1 MSEIFRE
8 IDEELRQ
15 DKLKEQWA
23 KYGRYVI
30 VVAVLVVGGV
40 GGYKGWQYYELQQR
54 EKAAAMYAEA
64 IDLAG
69 QKNLSEAAARLG
81 QLANEGGTGYR
92 IVGTLQ
98 QAALLVQAGD
108 HENAAVIYEKLAADT
123 SIPEYYQELALVL
136 MAMQQADDADP
147 QPLID
152 RLAPLAADGK
162 PWRNTARELIAS
174 LYLRL
179 NDTGAAR
186 KELTAIADDLDA
198 PPTARARA
206 TELLQTLPE

>member
-1 MSEIFRE
+1 VSEIFRE

-152 RLAPLAADGK
+152 
-162 PWRNTARELIAS
+162 
-174 LYLRL
+174 
-179 NDTGAAR
+179 
-186 KELTAIADDLDA
+186 
-198 PPTARARA
+198 
-206 TELLQTLPE
+206 

>member
-23 KYGRYVI
+23 KYGRYAI
-30 VVAVLVVGGV
+30 AVAIIVVGGV

-64 IDLAG
+64 VDLAG
-69 QKNLSEAAARLG
+69 QKNLAEAAAKLG
-81 QLANEGGTGYR
+81 QLSNEGNTGYR

-108 HENAAVIYEKLAADT
+108 HQNAAAIYEKLAADT
-123 SIPEYYQELALVL
+123 SIPEYYQELALIL

-147 QPLID
+147 QSLMD
-152 RLAPLAADGK
+152 RIKPLAADGK
-162 PWRNTARELIAS
+162 PWRTSARELIAS
-174 LYLRL
+174 LYLRK
-179 NDTGAAR
+179 NDPAAAR
-186 KELTAIADDLDA
+186 QELTAIADDLEA
-198 PPTARARA
+198 PAAARARA
-206 TELLQTLPE
+206 AELLQTLPE

>member
-69 QKNLSEAAARLG
+69 QQNLSEAAARLG

-108 HENAAVIYEKLAADT
+108 HDNAAVIYEKLAADT

-152 RLAPLAADGK
+152 RLSPLAEDGK

-174 LYLRL
+174 LYLRQ

-186 KELTAIADDLDA
+186 KELSAIADDLDA

-206 TELLQTLPE
+206 AELLQTLPE

>member
-40 GGYKGWQYYELQQR
+40 GGYKGWQDYELQQR

-179 NDTGAAR
+179 NDAGAAR

-206 TELLQTLPE
+206 AELLQTLPE

>member
-179 NDTGAAR
+179 NDAGAAR

-206 TELLQTLPE
+206 AELLQTLPE

>member
-1 MSEIFRE
+1 VSEIFRE

-179 NDTGAAR
+179 NDAGAAR

-206 TELLQTLPE
+206 AELLQTLPE

>member
-1 MSEIFRE
+1 VSEIFRE

-152 RLAPLAADGK
+152 RLAPLASDGK

-186 KELTAIADDLDA
+186 KELTAVADDLDA

-206 TELLQTLPE
+206 AELLQTLPE

>member
-23 KYGRYVI
+23 KYGRYVV

-81 QLANEGGTGYR
+81 QLADVGGTGYR

-108 HENAAVIYEKLAADT
+108 HQNAAVIYEKLAADT
-123 SIPEYYQELALVL
+123 SIPEYYQELALIL

-147 QPLID
+147 QALID
-152 RLAPLAADGK
+152 RISPLAADGK
-162 PWRNTARELIAS
+162 PWRNTARELMAS

-186 KELTAIADDLDA
+186 KELAAVADDLDA
-198 PPTARARA
+198 PATARARA
-206 TELLQTLPE
+206 AELLQTLPE

>member
-15 DKLKEQWA
+15 EKLKEQWA

-40 GGYKGWQYYELQQR
+40 GGYKGWQYYDLQQR

-69 QKNLSEAAARLG
+69 QQNLSEAAARLG

-108 HENAAVIYEKLAADT
+108 HDNAAVIYEKLAADT

-152 RLAPLAADGK
+152 RLSPLAEDGK

-186 KELTAIADDLDA
+186 NELSAIADDLDA

-206 TELLQTLPE
+206 AELLQTLPE

>member
-23 KYGRYVI
+23 KYGRYV
-30 VVAVLVVGGV
+30 VAVAILVVGGV
-40 GGYKGWQYYELQQR
+40 GGYKGWQYYEVQQR
-54 EKAAAMYAEA
+54 EKAAAMYAQA
-64 IDLAG
+64 VDLAG
-69 QKNLSEAAARLG
+69 QQNLSEAAAQLG
-81 QLANEGGTGYR
+81 QLADEGNTGYR
-92 IVGTLQ
+92 IVATLR

-108 HENAAVIYEKLAADT
+108 QQNAAVIYEKLAADT

-147 QPLID
+147 QSLID
-152 RLAPLAADGK
+152 RLKPLAAEGK
-162 PWRNTARELIAS
+162 PWRTTAHELMAS

-179 NDTGAAR
+179 NDTSAAR
-186 KELTAIADDLDA
+186 QELAAVADDLDA
-198 PPTARARA
+198 PAAARARA
-206 TELLQTLPE
+206 AELLQTLPE